1 MQITFTYHQE
11 IIQWQ
16 SELFLYLT
24 VFAFTLENRW
34 KTGITKI
41 QIPNLINLSFYFQQL
56 KTAMLSVNEANSTV
70 NKVVKMA
77 SDYIEPAEV
86 SSFAFD
92 VDNDILKKYFRCSV

>member
-1 MQITFTYHQE
+1 
-11 IIQWQ
+11 
-16 SELFLYLT
+16 
-24 VFAFTLENRW
+24 
-34 KTGITKI
+34 
-41 QIPNLINLSFYFQQL
+41 
-56 KTAMLSVNEANSTV
+56 MLSVNEANSTV